1 MPGYNGLHNIEVS
14 MMLFRDIVE
23 EGKQLRMEFNV
34 MDKILGARNLRSKG
48 YKAIA
53 EYITENTKQAAFM
66 TAGAI
71 AKEIGVSEST
81 VVRFA
86 SALGYTG
93 YPEFHKALGEWVQAQ
108 MDSTDAHVQMTAKT
122 SESELI
128 QKVLTSDM
136 EKINDTIALA
146 NVASFELAVDMILSA
161 KQIYVMGLRNSEPV
175 AHFLSFYLQMIRGN
189 VTLLTTSSTT
199 EFFEQMIRIGKDDV
213 FIGIG
218 FPRYSMRTLK
228 AMEFANDR
236 KAGVIAITDN
246 EHSPMK
252 MYSTCNL
259 FAATDSST
267 FIDSMVAPMSLINAL
282 LTAICIKKPKEI
294 QKHLKMLEQTWNTYQ
309 VYLNDEIDFIGDDP
323 IIRQDEDMSNG

>member
-1 MPGYNGLHNIEVS
+1 
-14 MMLFRDIVE
+14 
-23 EGKQLRMEFNV
+23 MEFNV

-53 EYITENTKQAAFM
+53 KYITENTKQAAFM

-86 SALGYTG
+86 SSLGYSG
-93 YPEFHKALGEWVQAQ
+93 YPEFHKALGQWVQEQ
-108 MDSTDAHVQMTAKT
+108 MNDTDVSATMVSKT

-136 EKINDTIALA
+136 QKINDTIERTD
-146 NVASFELAVDMILSA
+146 VASFNMAVDMILSA

-175 AHFLSFYLQMIRGN
+175 AHFLAFYLQMIRGN
-189 VTLLTTSSTT
+189 VTLITTSSTT

-294 QKHLKMLEQTWNTYQ
+294 QKHLRTLEQTWNTYQ
-309 VYLNDEIDFIGDDP
+309 VYLNDEIDFIGEDP
-323 IIRQDEDMSNG
+323 VIKEV

>member
-1 MPGYNGLHNIEVS
+1 
-14 MMLFRDIVE
+14 
-23 EGKQLRMEFNV
+23 
-34 MDKILGARNLRSKG
+34 MDKILSAKNQRSKG

-53 EYITENTKQAAFM
+53 EYIAENTQQAAFM

-71 AKEIGVSEST
+71 AKETGVSEST

-86 SALGYTG
+86 AALGYEG
-93 YPEFHKALGEWVQAQ
+93 YPEFHKALGDWLQEQLENAGGPVKIA
-108 MDSTDAHVQMTAKT
+108 SKT
-122 SESELI
+122 SESALI
-128 QKVLTSDM
+128 QKVLSSDM
-136 EKINDTIALA
+136 QKINDTIESID
-146 NVASFELAVDMILSA
+146 VSSFNMAVDMILSA

-175 AHFLSFYLQMIRGN
+175 AHFLAFYLQMIRGN

-199 EFFEQMIRIGKDDV
+199 EFFEQMIRIGKEHL

-236 KAGVIAITDN
+236 KATVIAITDN

-259 FAATDSST
+259 FAASDSST

-282 LTAICIKKPKEI
+282 LTAICVKKPKEI
-294 QKHLKMLEQTWNTYQ
+294 QKHLKTLEQTWNTYQ
-309 VYLNDEIDFIGDDP
+309 VYLNDEIDFIGEDP
-323 IIRQDEDMSNG
+323 IIKDGNK

>member
-1 MPGYNGLHNIEVS
+1 
-14 MMLFRDIVE
+14 
-23 EGKQLRMEFNV
+23 

-71 AKEIGVSEST
+71 GKEIGVSEST

-86 SALGYTG
+86 AALGYEG

-108 MDSTDAHVQMTAKT
+108 MDGADVQVQMAAKT

-136 EKINDTIALA
+136 QKINDTIELT
-146 NVASFELAVDMILSA
+146 NVASFNLAVDMILSA

-294 QKHLKMLEQTWNTYQ
+294 QKHLKILEQTWNTYQ

-323 IIRQDEDMSNG
+323 IINEE

>member
-1 MPGYNGLHNIEVS
+1 
-14 MMLFRDIVE
+14 
-23 EGKQLRMEFNV
+23 

-71 AKEIGVSEST
+71 AKETGVSEST

-86 SALGYTG
+86 SALGYAG

-108 MDSTDAHVQMTAKT
+108 MDGADVQVQMVAKT
-122 SESELI
+122 SESELLR
-128 QKVLTSDM
+128 KVLTSDM
-136 EKINDTIALA
+136 EKINDTIALT
-146 NVASFELAVDMILSA
+146 NVASFNLAVDMILSA

-175 AHFLSFYLQMIRGN
+175 AHFLSFYLHMIRGN

-282 LTAICIKKPKEI
+282 LTAICVKKPKEI
-294 QKHLKMLEQTWNTYQ
+294 QKHLKTLEQTWNTYQ

-323 IIRQDEDMSNG
+323 IIHEDGLE

>member
-294 QKHLKMLEQTWNTYQ
+294 QKHLKM
-309 VYLNDEIDFIGDDP
+309 
-323 IIRQDEDMSNG
+323 

>member
-1 MPGYNGLHNIEVS
+1 
-14 MMLFRDIVE
+14 
-23 EGKQLRMEFNV
+23 MEFNV
-34 MDKILGARNLRSKG
+34 MDKILNAQNLRSKG

-53 EYITENTKQAAFM
+53 EYIVKNTRQAAFM

-71 AKEIGVSEST
+71 GKEIGVSEST

-86 SALGYTG
+86 SALGYAG

-108 MDSTDAHVQMTAKT
+108 MDGNEETISMVAKT

-136 EKINDTIALA
+136 QKINDTIERTD
-146 NVASFELAVDMILSA
+146 VASFNMAVDMILSA

-175 AHFLSFYLQMIRGN
+175 AHFLAFYLQMMRGN
-189 VTLLTTSSTT
+189 VTLLTTSSAT

-236 KAGVIAITDN
+236 KASVIAVTDN

-259 FAATDSST
+259 FAASDSST

-282 LTAICIKKPKEI
+282 LTAICLKKPKEI
-294 QKHLKMLEQTWNTYQ
+294 EKHLKTLEQTWNTYQ
-309 VYLNDEIDFIGDDP
+309 VYLNDEIDLVGDNP
-323 IIRQDEDMSNG
+323 T

>member
-1 MPGYNGLHNIEVS
+1 
-14 MMLFRDIVE
+14 
-23 EGKQLRMEFNV
+23 MENNV
-34 MDKILGARNLRSKG
+34 MDRILEARYKRSKG
-48 YKAIA
+48 YRAIA
-53 EYITENTKQAAFM
+53 EYIAQNTGQAVFM
-66 TAGAI
+66 TAATI
-71 AKEIGVSEST
+71 AKETGVSEST

-86 SALGYTG
+86 AALGYEG
-93 YPEFHKALGEWVQAQ
+93 FPEFHKALESWFQEQ
-108 MDSTDAHVQMTAKT
+108 MEHTERGVNISSKS

-128 QKVLTSDM
+128 QSVMISDM
-136 EKINDTIALA
+136 QKINDTIERTD
-146 NVASFELAVDMILSA
+146 VTSFNTAADMILSA
-161 KQIYVMGLRNSEPV
+161 KNIYVMGLRNSEPV

-236 KAGVIAITDN
+236 KATVIAITDN

-282 LTAICIKKPKEI
+282 LTAMCLKKPKEI
-294 QKHLKMLEQTWNTYQ
+294 QKHLKTLEQTWNTYQ

-323 IIRQDEDMSNG
+323 IIRHDNE

>member
-1 MPGYNGLHNIEVS
+1 
-14 MMLFRDIVE
+14 
-23 EGKQLRMEFNV
+23 
-34 MDKILGARNLRSKG
+34 MDKILSAKGQRSKG

-53 EYITENTKQAAFM
+53 EYIAENTQQAAFM

-71 AKEIGVSEST
+71 AKETGVSEST

-86 SALGYTG
+86 AALGYEG
-93 YPEFHKALGEWVQAQ
+93 YPEFHRALGDWLQEQLE
-108 MDSTDAHVQMTAKT
+108 STGGPVKIASKT
-122 SESELI
+122 SESALI
-128 QKVLTSDM
+128 QKVLSSDM
-136 EKINDTIALA
+136 QKINDTIESID
-146 NVASFELAVDMILSA
+146 VTSFNMAVDMILSA

-175 AHFLSFYLQMIRGN
+175 AHFLAFYLQMIRGN
-189 VTLLTTSSTT
+189 VTLLTTGSTT
-199 EFFEQMIRIGKDDV
+199 EFFEQMIRIGKDDL

-236 KAGVIAITDN
+236 KATVIAITDN

-259 FAATDSST
+259 FAASDSST

-282 LTAICIKKPKEI
+282 LTAICVKKPKEI
-294 QKHLKMLEQTWNTYQ
+294 RKNLKTLEQTWNTYQ

-323 IIRQDEDMSNG
+323 IIKDEYK